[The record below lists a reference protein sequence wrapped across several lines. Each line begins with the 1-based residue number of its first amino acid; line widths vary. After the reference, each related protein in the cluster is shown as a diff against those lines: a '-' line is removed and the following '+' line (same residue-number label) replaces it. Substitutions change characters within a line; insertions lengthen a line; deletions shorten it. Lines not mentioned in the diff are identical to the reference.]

1 MNEGLEPKPGSIESI
16 GEGKVLSPYYRERI
30 EAARRGVEERKQ
42 ALLARLEETDDPEEK
57 RAIAE
62 ELANL
67 PTVIV
72 SMTSVP
78 VTELKGG
85 DA

>member
-1 MNEGLEPKPGSIESI
+1 MSQGLEPKQPGIEGI

-30 EAARRGVEERKQ
+30 EEARRGIEERKQ

-72 SMTSVP
+72 SMTSEP